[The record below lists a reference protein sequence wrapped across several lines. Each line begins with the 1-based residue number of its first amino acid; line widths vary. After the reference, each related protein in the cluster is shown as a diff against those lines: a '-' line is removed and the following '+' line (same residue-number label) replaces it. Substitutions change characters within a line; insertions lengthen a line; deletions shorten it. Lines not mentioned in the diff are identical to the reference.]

1 MPTPNEH
8 GPNDHGP
15 DEAGPKDHGH
25 HVFERP
31 DRDKA
36 APEKVDASL
45 GYEAS
50 DVGVTG
56 IVVFVVALFIFV
68 AVCGVLCYGIGK
80 VINAL
85 MNKEDGPNSK
95 WTKTVDVRQLGNL
108 PSSPELQDKIAEIT
122 QTFPTPRVQNDDG
135 NQDVADLH
143 AREDLLLSNYTWVD
157 ESKGTV
163 RIPIDRAMELI
174 AQRGLPVA
182 QPAQTQAA
190 QTQLPKTQL
199 MTGDSTPTVPV
210 PLTNGFARTAF
221 EQEQAAQ
228 EATVKAEEATK

>member
-1 MPTPNEH
+1 MHDEH
-8 GPNDHGP
+8 GH
-15 DEAGPKDHGH
+15 DEHGH
-25 HVFERP
+25 DEHGHDEHGHNVFEGP
-31 DRDKA
+31 DRDKV

-45 GYEAS
+45 GYERS

-56 IVVFVVALFIFV
+56 ILVFITALTIFVVV
-68 AVCGVLCYGIGK
+68 GGVLCYGIGK
-80 VINAL
+80 VINAR

-95 WTKTVDVRQLGNL
+95 WTKTVDVRQLGNF
-108 PSSPELQDKIAEIT
+108 PSSPELQNKMAEIT
-122 QTFPTPRVQNDDG
+122 QSFPTPRVQSDDG

-163 RIPIDRAMELI
+163 RIPIERAMELI

-182 QPAQTQAA
+182 QPVQTQAA
-190 QTQLPKTQL
+190 PTQL

-221 EQEQAAQ
+221 EQEEEKQ
-228 EATVKAEEATK
+228 ETGNRD

>member
-1 MPTPNEH
+1 MSTHDEHGHNEH
-8 GPNDHGP
+8 GHN
-15 DEAGPKDHGH
+15 
-25 HVFERP
+25 VFEGP
-31 DRDKA
+31 DRDKV

-45 GYEAS
+45 GYERS

-56 IVVFVVALFIFV
+56 ILVFVVALTIFV
-68 AVCGVLCYGIGK
+68 VVGGVLCYGIGK
-80 VINAL
+80 VINAR

-108 PSSPELQDKIAEIT
+108 PSNPELQNKMAEIT
-122 QTFPTPRVQNDDG
+122 QTFPTPRVQSDDG

-157 ESKGTV
+157 ESKGTI
-163 RIPIDRAMELI
+163 RIPIERAMELI

-182 QPAQTQAA
+182 QPVQAQA
-190 QTQLPKTQL
+190 L

-221 EQEQAAQ
+221 EQEEAAQ
-228 EATVKAEEATK
+228 EKLSVGNSQ

>member
-1 MPTPNEH
+1 MSTHDEH
-8 GPNDHGP
+8 GH
-15 DEAGPKDHGH
+15 DEHGH
-25 HVFERP
+25 NEPGHNVFEGP
-31 DRDKA
+31 DRDKV

-45 GYEAS
+45 GYERS

-56 IVVFVVALFIFV
+56 ILVFVVALTIFV
-68 AVCGVLCYGIGK
+68 VVGGVLCYGIGK
-80 VINAL
+80 VINAR

-108 PSSPELQDKIAEIT
+108 PSNPELQNKMAEIT
-122 QTFPTPRVQNDDG
+122 QTFPTPRVQSDDG

-143 AREDLLLSNYTWVD
+143 TREDLLLSNYTWVD
-157 ESKGTV
+157 ESKGTI
-163 RIPIDRAMELI
+163 RIPIERAMELI

-182 QPAQTQAA
+182 QPVQAQA
-190 QTQLPKTQL
+190 L

-221 EQEQAAQ
+221 EQEEAAQ
-228 EATVKAEEATK
+228 EKLSVGNSQ